1 MIEITPV
8 PRALVPVDS
17 AAADALSAP
26 NYDEFQSDREIRDLL
41 RQRPDCLLRV
51 TMAHCD
57 VPAPD
62 AIGKA
67 DSEESLARAAVNM
80 ARLRGDARVREVR
93 DVLWVCEITT
103 PAGHRQIGLGGCA
116 RTDQIRTP
124 ERSAAPIIRNEGIR
138 EPKARGRARLIE
150 RIGAIVDGVNNAVD
164 DATGA
169 FEAAVAAHAEGV
181 AASFVTTDPAGNVH
195 RVWVVQDAATI
206 ERFRALLACEPRA
219 YVADGNHRSAAAAML
234 GHEHFLAVFFPAGAM
249 HIAPYNRLLAR
260 GVLAGLELPEMLR
273 STFDVDRH
281 ENGAFQPALT
291 HEIGLYRDGM
301 WWRLRP
307 RPGTFD
313 PKDAAQD
320 IDADI
325 VQHRLFADLLGI
337 ADARDERLTFV
348 GNNHDAAWLQA
359 QVDAQRF
366 DCAVTLPA
374 VTMKQFIRVCLQ
386 DRLMPPKSTWFEPK
400 ILSGLVMMLLE

>member
-1 MIEITPV
+1 
-8 PRALVPVDS
+8 
-17 AAADALSAP
+17 
-26 NYDEFQSDREIRDLL
+26 
-41 RQRPDCLLRV
+41 
-51 TMAHCD
+51 
-57 VPAPD
+57 
-62 AIGKA
+62 
-67 DSEESLARAAVNM
+67 
-80 ARLRGDARVREVR
+80 
-93 DVLWVCEITT
+93 
-103 PAGHRQIGLGGCA
+103 
-116 RTDQIRTP
+116 
-124 ERSAAPIIRNEGIR
+124 
-138 EPKARGRARLIE
+138 
-150 RIGAIVDGVNNAVD
+150 
-164 DATGA
+164 
-169 FEAAVAAHAEGV
+169 
-181 AASFVTTDPAGNVH
+181 
-195 RVWVVQDAATI
+195 
-206 ERFRALLACEPRA
+206 
-219 YVADGNHRSAAAAML
+219 
-234 GHEHFLAVFFPAGAM
+234 
-249 HIAPYNRLLAR
+249 
-260 GVLAGLELPEMLR
+260 
-273 STFDVDRH
+273 
-281 ENGAFQPALT
+281 
-291 HEIGLYRDGM
+291 M